1 MKAQLVCCEDTI
13 LREIA
18 MPEMTPRDV
27 AMTYRL
33 AMESSEADKIDWGKI
48 NAAIMERWSKTMLIR
63 IKTDAHSGKCF
74 SA

>member
-1 MKAQLVCCEDTI
+1 MVCCEDTI

-18 MPEMTPRDV
+18 MPEMTPRDI

-33 AMESSEADKIDWGKI
+33 AMESREAATINWGKI
-48 NAAIMERWSKTMLIR
+48 NAAIIARWSKTRLIK

-74 SA
+74 KEGTA